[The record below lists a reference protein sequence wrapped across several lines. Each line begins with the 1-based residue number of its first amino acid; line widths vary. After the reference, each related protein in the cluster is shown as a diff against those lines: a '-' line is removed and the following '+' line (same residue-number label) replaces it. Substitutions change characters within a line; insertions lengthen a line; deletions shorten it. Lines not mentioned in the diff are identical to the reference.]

1 MNENNVLPNMPRL
14 ADANQLENNIITDPK
29 LIPNGLNAPLPEPLP
44 LKNII
49 KEAEVKTEAEVKE
62 EEEAVLENQELVK
75 PEEIAVHNEKQRI
88 PESKT
93 ETTKML
99 DKIIRDV
106 KNKNHGKNK
115 KHPKCSNIGQEFME
129 VFPLSILLL
138 LLIFVVLLLFVA
150 GFTPK

>member
-49 KEAEVKTEAEVKE
+49 KEAEVKE
-62 EEEAVLENQELVK
+62 EEEAVLENQVDLVK

>member
-44 LKNII
+44 LKNVVMLEENKKDLI
-49 KEAEVKTEAEVKE
+49 KHKE
-62 EEEAVLENQELVK
+62 ELVK
-75 PEEIAVHNEKQRI
+75 PEEIEVHNEKQRI
-88 PESKT
+88 PQNKT

-115 KHPKCSNIGQEFME
+115 KHHKCSNIGQEFME